1 MPEVFDSMEKIQAR
15 FSGAP
20 FLESNPRRKKALEA
34 YFSRR
39 GVVQLEMDAKKKGWP
54 TLVYPTPEKLQQ
66 QVGEWEE
73 KHKDHAAKKWKWQVT
88 HLQASS
94 NEAVAHAK
102 KIADPLYWKHV
113 MQSLT
118 NAEYRADSKQMNFHP
133 SILTD
138 EKYRPMMQ
146 AFVDN
151 PDYRKQ
157 LSETVKT
164 SPVYQ
169 NHKGLAN
176 QAKEKRK
183 LKMEVSKSLI
193 DKTSVQVKESQDQ
206 LFMLKELLNWSEEK

>member
-1 MPEVFDSMEKIQAR
+1 MPEVFDSLEKIQTR
-15 FSGAP
+15 FGGAP
-20 FLESNPRRKKALEA
+20 FLEGNPRRKKALAA
-34 YFSRR
+34 YFSKR
-39 GVVQLEMDAKKKGWP
+39 GVVQLEVDEKKKGWP
-54 TLVYPTPEKLQQ
+54 SLVYPTPDKLKA
-66 QVGEWEE
+66 QVGEWEG
-73 KHKDHAAKKWKWQVT
+73 KHKDHAAKKWQWQVT

-94 NEAVAHAK
+94 NETVAHAK
-102 KIADPLYWKHV
+102 KVVDPLYWKHIFHSV
-113 MQSLT
+113 TDS
-118 NAEYRADSKQMNFHP
+118 EYRADAQQMNFHP

-176 QAKEKRK
+176 QAREKRK

-193 DKTSVQVKESQDQ
+193 DKTNIHVKESQDQ
-206 LFMLKELLNWSEEK
+206 LFMFKELLRWSEEK